1 MELGYNGALWRA
13 SLLAALDLQL
23 LLPERCL
30 FYSLLIDDAS
40 LFY

>member
-1 MELGYNGALWRA
+1 
-13 SLLAALDLQL
+13 LDLQL

-40 LFY
+40 LFYWC